1 MKVKAEAVLREI
13 AGDYVLVPTG
23 ASVTEHNGLFSVSEV
38 GARIWEILP
47 ECNNEEE
54 IVSII
59 LDEYDVDPETA
70 KKDVA
75 DFLVSLKNL
84 GLID

>member
-1 MKVKAEAVLREI
+1 MKIKAEAVLREI

-38 GARIWEILP
+38 GSRIWEILP
-47 ECNNEEE
+47 ECDNEEE

-75 DFLVSLKNL
+75 DFLASLKKF